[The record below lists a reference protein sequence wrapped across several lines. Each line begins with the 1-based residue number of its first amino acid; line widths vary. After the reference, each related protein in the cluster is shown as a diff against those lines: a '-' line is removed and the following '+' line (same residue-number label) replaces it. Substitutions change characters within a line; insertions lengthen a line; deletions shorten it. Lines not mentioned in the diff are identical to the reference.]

1 MILEGEDEGRASTEG
16 MEAAGV
22 ADGEEDLFERLNML
36 KKDEE
41 LMSLAQDFVQQL
53 LLKAQEEA
61 RRRGTAAQH
70 RNKVI
75 FSFLSFFSKSLL
87 YSLFLSCNDLIFLF

>member
-1 MILEGEDEGRASTEG
+1 

-22 ADGEEDLFERLNML
+22 ATGDEDLFERLNVL

-41 LMSLAQDFVQQL
+41 LMSLAQDFVHQL

-70 RNKVI
+70 RNKVVL
-75 FSFLSFFSKSLL
+75 SFLFFFFFKIAFL
-87 YSLFLSCNDLIFLF
+87 YTFFCHVMI

>member
-1 MILEGEDEGRASTEG
+1 

-22 ADGEEDLFERLNML
+22 AAGEEDLFERLSAL

-41 LMSLAQDFVQQL
+41 LMSLAQDFVHQL

-70 RNKVI
+70 RNKVV
-75 FSFLSFFSKSLL
+75 
-87 YSLFLSCNDLIFLF
+87 LSCLSYLKIAFSYTFLFIRHVMI